1 MELLRFANI
10 GRSYGARTIFSGLNG
25 VVRAGDRIGIVGPNG
40 AGKSTFVRTIV
51 GADAIEEGTIARERT
66 VRLGYMSQANVAD
79 ETRTLRHALDEAF
92 ARVRADE
99 EAIRA
104 LEAQI
109 ADAAERNDLAL
120 QEKLLDRYGTAREAF
135 DRHGAENIDRAIRAT
150 VARFHFSEDD
160 LDRPTARFSGG
171 QRTRAM
177 LARVMLEDP
186 DLLVLDE
193 PTNHLDLDT
202 VRWLEGFL
210 ATDPRAQIVVSHDR
224 YFLERVANRMWEIDG
239 RGGIE
244 TYDDLPSGKAYTAF
258 LATRDARREEAQ
270 RRYDA
275 ALAEEKR
282 VKAVIAELRT
292 HGSHNYVQV
301 KSREK
306 QLAKRDIVTG
316 PPPEKRAIGVALASS
331 RRATTGIALTL
342 AGVTKGYGTPLFA
355 DIDLEVARGEKIA
368 IVGPNGAGKSTL
380 LHIIGG
386 DLRADRGSVTFG
398 TGVRY
403 ALFSQD
409 SNEELPAGMTATQAV
424 LAAAPTLG
432 EEAARNLL
440 GRMQLTGDSG
450 DKPVEAFSG
459 GERRRIMLARL
470 MARQADVLLL
480 DEPTN
485 DLDIASREALE
496 DVLAEYEGAIL
507 VVSHDRFLL
516 KRLAERVLWV
526 HDGSAEV
533 IPDGYEAYEVRAT
546 GGSASVV
553 VAPVVTKTAEKK
565 ANSESRAD
573 AKAERERQA
582 AQRKAVQAA
591 EKKVADLDRKRE
603 DLERAFAGAGLYV
616 DPVDVRRAQL
626 ELDAVHAQLEA
637 AMAAWE
643 AAMAAAEEAATV

>member
-10 GRSYGARTIFSGLNG
+10 GRSYGARTIFSGLEG
-25 VVRAGDRIGIVGPNG
+25 VVRSGDRIGIVGPNG
-40 AGKSTFVRTIV
+40 AGKSTFVRSLV
-51 GADAIEEGTIARERT
+51 GVDRLDEGTIARERS
-66 VRLGYMSQANVAD
+66 VRIGYMSQENVAD
-79 ETRTLRHALDEAF
+79 ETRTLRNALDEAF

-99 EAIRA
+99 EKLRT
-104 LEAQI
+104 LESEI
-109 ADAAERNDLAL
+109 AAAAEVNDLAL
-120 QEKLLDRYGTAREAF
+120 QEKLLDRYGTARESF
-135 DRHGAENIDRAIRAT
+135 DKHGAQSIDRAIRAT
-150 VARFHFSEDD
+150 VARFNFSEDD

-210 ATDPRAQIVVSHDR
+210 AADPRAQIVVSHDR
-224 YFLERVANRMWEIDG
+224 YFLERVATRMWELDG

-244 TYDDLPSGKAYTAF
+244 SYDDLTSGKAYTSF

-270 RRYDA
+270 KRYDA

-282 VKAVIAELRT
+282 AKAVIAELRT

-306 QLAKRDIVTG
+306 QLAKREIVTG
-316 PPPEKRAIGVALASS
+316 PPPEKRAIGVALESA
-331 RRATTGIALTL
+331 RRATSGIALTL
-342 AGVTKGYGTPLFA
+342 AGITKGYGAEPLFA

-380 LHIIGG
+380 LRVIADEI
-386 DLRADRGSVTFG
+386 RADRGTVTFG

-403 ALFSQD
+403 AVFSQD
-409 SNEELPAGMTATQAV
+409 ANEELPAGITAVEAV
-424 LAAAPTLG
+424 LAAAPTMN

-440 GRMQLTGDSG
+440 GRMQLTGDAG

-470 MARQADVLLL
+470 MARKADVLLL

-496 DVLAEYEGAIL
+496 DVLAAYEGAIL
-507 VVSHDRFLL
+507 AVSHDRFLL
-516 KRLAERVLWV
+516 KRLAERVLWL
-526 HDGSAEV
+526 HDGTAEV
-533 IPDGYEAYEVRAT
+533 IPDGYEAYERRAT
-546 GGSASVV
+546 GAGAPV
-553 VAPVVTKTAEKK
+553 VAEPVVTKTSEKK
-565 ANSESRAD
+565 DRAG
-573 AKAERERQA
+573 AKNERERSQA
-582 AQRKAVQAA
+582 HKKSLQAA

-603 DLERAFAGAGLYV
+603 ELERAFGGTGLYE
-616 DPVDVRRAQL
+616 DPVSVRLAQA
-626 ELDAVHAQLEA
+626 ELDAVHAELEA
-637 AMAAWE
+637 AMEAWE
-643 AAMAAAEEAATV
+643 RAMTAAEATV